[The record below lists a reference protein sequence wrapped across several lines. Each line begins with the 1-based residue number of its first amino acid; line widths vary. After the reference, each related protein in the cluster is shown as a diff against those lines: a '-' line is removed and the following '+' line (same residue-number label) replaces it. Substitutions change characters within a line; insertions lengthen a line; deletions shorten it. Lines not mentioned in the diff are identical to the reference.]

1 MEQCGGRSHQ
11 YCKHILTNF
20 APYLPSKSDAI
31 TPSYTPSICGPFL
44 SFIPVIVNFPNL
56 TPRVRELAVLA
67 TASNYKAPFVL
78 HAHTAIAQSVGL
90 SSEQVAAAS
99 AGKLPGGLDAAET
112 AAWGFAL
119 RLATTPGPLN
129 PETWDQARSCLGIE
143 GVANLAHVVGA
154 YAHMCLYQNAA
165 DIDWHGGYN
174 M

>member
-1 MEQCGGRSHQ
+1 M
-11 YCKHILTNF
+11 
-20 APYLPSKSDAI
+20 
-31 TPSYTPSICGPFL
+31 L
-44 SFIPVIVNFPNL
+44 SFIPVIVNLPHL
-56 TPRVRELAVLA
+56 TPRVHELAILA
-67 TASNYKAPFVL
+67 TASTYKVPFVL
-78 HAHTAIAQSVGL
+78 HAHSAIAQSVGL
-90 SSEQVAAAS
+90 SPEQIAAAS

-129 PETWDQARSCLGIE
+129 AETWDQARSCLGIE

-165 DIDWHGGYN
+165 DIDWHGGYQ